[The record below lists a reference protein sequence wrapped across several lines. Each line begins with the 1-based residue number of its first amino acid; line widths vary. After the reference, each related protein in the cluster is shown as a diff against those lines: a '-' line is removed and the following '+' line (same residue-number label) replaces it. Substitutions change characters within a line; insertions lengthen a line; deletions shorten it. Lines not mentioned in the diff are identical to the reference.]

1 MSAGLHLGAAGFSL
15 IAVCYGFARFAF
27 GLFLPQIE
35 ADLSLSSTLAGVISG
50 GAFLGY
56 CIAVVISA
64 HLTERVGAR
73 LVATSAA
80 VVAGVGMLGIAC
92 SPSAGWLAASVMLA
106 GSSAGLASPPMA
118 AAVATVIRLDRQN
131 AANTLINA
139 GTSAG
144 VVLSGPVAL
153 IMSGEWRL
161 AFTIFA
167 VVACLVAIS
176 VALSVPSKT
185 TDSVGP
191 IKKSRLPLNRDI
203 RRLIAASFLTG
214 ACSTTLWTFGGQLV
228 LLRLGWRSSD
238 AGLLWITI
246 GTSGIVGAGA
256 GILITRL
263 GINAVHRIFLGTMA
277 TGILMVGSEN
287 TTPAL
292 TLGGGALFGAAYI
305 MLTGVYL
312 VWGVLALPDRPA
324 TGLMVGFLTLAIGQ
338 TVGASAF
345 GLLVSG
351 INMNYAVPVFASLA
365 FSAGLLRAGST
376 GGRRA

>member
-1 MSAGLHLGAAGFSL
+1 MSAGLHLGTAGFSL

-56 CIAVVISA
+56 CIAVVLSA

-92 SPSAGWLAASVMLA
+92 SPSTSWLAASVMLA

-131 AANTLINA
+131 AANTFINA

-153 IMSGEWRL
+153 VMSGEWRF

-167 VVACLVAIS
+167 AVACLVAIS

-185 TDSVGP
+185 TASMGG
-191 IKKSRLPLNRDI
+191 IKRRLLFNRDI

-238 AGLLWITI
+238 AGLLWIAI

-256 GILITRL
+256 GILIARL
-263 GINAVHRIFLGTMA
+263 GVNAAHRIFLGAMA
-277 TGILMVGSEN
+277 TGILMVGSDN

-312 VWGVLALPDRPA
+312 VWGVTALQDRPA

-351 INMNYAVPVFASLA
+351 ININYAVPVFTSLA
-365 FSAGLLRAGST
+365 FAAGLLRAGTT